1 MKFNFLNRQGQGQ
14 DQQGQGQQGQGQSEQ
29 RQGQGPLYRL
39 RKVAERGIVSYVSQT
54 AQQNKRVRSPVE
66 KGFQHLIFTVNDA
79 AGHPDDGVLASIHR
93 FAASQGRGLS
103 DIEQVVA
110 NMLRG
115 AHYCFLQK
123 VESERHP
130 NSTNLLPCNEEVFA
144 MSVRVS
150 F

>member
-1 MKFNFLNRQGQGQ
+1 MKFNFWNRQGQDQQGQ
-14 DQQGQGQQGQGQSEQ
+14 DQQGQGQGH
-29 RQGQGPLYRL
+29 LYRL
-39 RKVAERGIVSYVSQT
+39 RKVGERGMVAFVSQT
-54 AQQNKRVRSPVE
+54 AQRNNRVRSPVE
-66 KGFQHLIFTVNDA
+66 IGFQHLIFTVNDA
-79 AGHPDDGVLASIHR
+79 AGRPDDGVLASIYR

-103 DIEQVVA
+103 DIERLVE

-123 VESERHP
+123 VESERNP
-130 NSTNLLPCNEEVFA
+130 NSTNLLPCNEGVFA